1 MIKTW
6 KISISKSLGCSRV
19 DIKTD
24 KEISCCY
31 LSLVAVG
38 SKQQKQQLVVA
49 SSQQLAF
56 FRIILFFHQH
66 FYHCYYL
73 LKGKFVWTF
82 CLFVLVYREV
92 ALENSCNAAELRP
105 LSYKPPPQDPDI
117 CVLCHTEP
125 GHVRPLS
132 YGTRWLAS
140 SAIKERKFASSVIQD
155 PDACVH
161 CQTGF
166 PNIYKAFVLEVQ
178 SDEKLNFD
186 AYIYP

>member
-1 MIKTW
+1 M
-6 KISISKSLGCSRV
+6 

-105 LSYKPPPQDPDI
+105 LSYKPPPQ
-117 CVLCHTEP
+117 VLNTCALCYS
-125 GHVRPLS
+125 GHLLR
-132 YGTRWLAS
+132 TRT
-140 SAIKERKFASSVIQD
+140 FASSVIQN
-155 PDACVH
+155 PDTCVLCH
-161 CQTGF
+161 TG
-166 PNIYKAFVLEVQ
+166 PGGL
-178 SDEKLNFD
+178 L
-186 AYIYP
+186 PLP